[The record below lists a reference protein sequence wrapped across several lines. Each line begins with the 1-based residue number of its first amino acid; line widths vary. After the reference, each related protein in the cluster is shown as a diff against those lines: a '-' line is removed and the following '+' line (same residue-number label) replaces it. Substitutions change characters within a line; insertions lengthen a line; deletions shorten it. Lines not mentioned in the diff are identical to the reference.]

1 MKKASKSVK
10 NKLLQQSDF
19 FNPQDKGQVK
29 YEMLRAHCHDGHFIT
44 KVCKEFG
51 YSRESFY
58 NALESF
64 HKDGLTGL
72 VGKTRGKTKPDKLTP
87 EIIGFIIYQRAKFGL
102 SGAAITQNIVKEF
115 NIKLHRRTVER
126 VLGYYGILDL

>member
-1 MKKASKSVK
+1 MKKQTESVK
-10 NKLLQQSDF
+10 NSLLQKSDF
-19 FNPQDKGQVK
+19 FNPKDKGQVK

-44 KVCKEFG
+44 RVCEEFG

-64 HKDGLTGL
+64 RKDGLSGL
-72 VGKTRGKTKPDKLTP
+72 VGKTRGKTKPDKITP
-87 EIIGFIIYQRAKFGL
+87 EIIGFIIYQRSKFGL

>member
-1 MKKASKSVK
+1 MKKQKDSVK
-10 NKLLQQSDF
+10 DILLQQSNF
-19 FNPQDKGQVK
+19 FNPQDKGQIK

-58 NALESF
+58 KALESF
-64 HKDGLTGL
+64 RKDGLSGL
-72 VGKTRGKTKPDKLTP
+72 VDKTRGKTKPDKLTP

-102 SGAAITQNIVKEF
+102 SGAAITQNILKEF
-115 NIKLHRRTVER
+115 NLKLHRRTVER

>member
-1 MKKASKSVK
+1 MKKQKESVR
-10 NKLLQQSDF
+10 NNLLQKSGF

-58 NALESF
+58 KALESF
-64 HKDGLTGL
+64 RKDGLAGL
-72 VGKTRGKTKPDKLTP
+72 VDRPRGKTKPDKLTP

-102 SGAAITQNIVKEF
+102 SGATITQIILKEF
-115 NIKLHRRTVER
+115 NLKLHKRTVER
-126 VLGYYGILDL
+126 VVGYYGILDR